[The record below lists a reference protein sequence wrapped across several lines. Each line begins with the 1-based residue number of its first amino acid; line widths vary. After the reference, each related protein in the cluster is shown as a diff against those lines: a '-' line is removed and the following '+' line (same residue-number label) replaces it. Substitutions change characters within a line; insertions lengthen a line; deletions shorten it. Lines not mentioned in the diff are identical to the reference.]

1 MIVAIHAFEN
11 TYGGLHGI
19 EHYLIIEVDNIQ
31 QAEEWASE
39 ESREVMESYSSIMED
54 FADSA
59 ENDGL
64 EPDTEEYS
72 QYIEEC
78 VQENIGYQIWEVIDC
93 YDTIAQMEKD
103 FYNNEDEFVKTH
115 CKELG

>member
-19 EHYLIIEVDNIQ
+19 EHYLIVEVDNVQ

-64 EPDTEEYS
+64 EPDTESIASTSRNVFREIS
-72 QYIEEC
+72 
-78 VQENIGYQIWEVIDC
+78 
-93 YDTIAQMEKD
+93 TIRFGK
-103 FYNNEDEFVKTH
+103 
-115 CKELG
+115 

>member
-19 EHYLIIEVDNIQ
+19 EHHRVVEVDDIQ

-39 ESREVMESYSSIMED
+39 ESREVMESYGSIMED

-59 ENDGL
+59 ESDGL
-64 EPDTEEYS
+64 EPDTEEYD

-78 VQENIGYQIWEVIDC
+78 VQDNIGYQIWEVIDR
-93 YDTIAQMEKD
+93 YDTIEQMEED
-103 FYNNEDEFVKTH
+103 FYNYRDEFVKNH
-115 CKELG
+115 CRELE

>member
-1 MIVAIHAFEN
+1 MVVAIHAFEN

-19 EHYLIIEVDNIQ
+19 EHYLIVEVDNIQ

-64 EPDTEEYS
+64 DRTPKS
-72 QYIEEC
+72 
-78 VQENIGYQIWEVIDC
+78 
-93 YDTIAQMEKD
+93 IANTSRNVFRKILAIR
-103 FYNNEDEFVKTH
+103 FGK
-115 CKELG
+115 